1 MGLDQYA
8 NRRNS
13 KGEDEEIHYWRKHN
27 ALQGWMEKL
36 WAIKT
41 GKSENDL
48 NCNEVELTM
57 PDLEQLKNSINNQT
71 LPETQGFFFGSDTSR
86 DDTRKESD
94 LQFVSDAIDAIN
106 AGDKVFYSCWW

>member
-13 KGEDEEIHYWRKHN
+13 KGEDTEINYWRKHN
-27 ALQGWMEKL
+27 ALQGWMEQL

-41 GKSENDL
+41 GKSGNDL

-71 LPETQGFFFGSDTSR
+71 LPETQGFFFGHDSRFDEHKKEITLSFVDTAETKIA
-86 DDTRKESD
+86 DGQK
-94 LQFVSDAIDAIN
+94 I
-106 AGDKVFYSCWW
+106 FYSCSW